1 LTEYEKDIEFLF
13 SSASVLVAVFQFN
26 PADICSL
33 LPENHPD

>member
-1 LTEYEKDIEFLF
+1 LPEYEKDIVFLF
-13 SSASVLVAVFQFN
+13 SSVPVLVAVFQFN